1 MLRKAILTISAQLM
15 ALTADCQFLYLKRY
29 VVHRIRKERSK
40 VEILDAFSKPL
51 FIKYKN
57 WTFDK
62 TVGDVVSRVDYEG
75 HNSHFECMGNI

>member
-1 MLRKAILTISAQLM
+1 M
-15 ALTADCQFLYLKRY
+15 ALTAGCQFLYLKRY

-57 WTFDK
+57 WTFYK
-62 TVGDVVSRVDYEG
+62 TIDVVSRVDYEG